1 MVEINWCCKQ
11 KDGIKL
17 IEPNINLSEGYLK
30 MAEDALGTMNREKN
44 FSLRFSVS
52 ACYYSMYYSLYA
64 ILMKIGIKCE
74 IHSCTLKFMEEFLS
88 EFYYKEDLRVI
99 KKAFDCRNT
108 IQYYVDRVV
117 DKSDVDLIIKEAPFF
132 HSKSKDIL
140 GKLNENQIKE
150 IRQKISKYFNS
161 TLTVSL

>member
-1 MVEINWCCKQ
+1 MVNMNWCCKQ
-11 KDGIKL
+11 KDGIKI
-17 IEPNINLSEGYLK
+17 IEPNNNLAEGYIK

-64 ILMKIGIKCE
+64 VLMKIGIKCE

-88 EFYYKEDLRVI
+88 EFYSKEDIKVI
-99 KKAFDCRNT
+99 SKAFDCRNT

-117 DKSDVDLIIKEAPFF
+117 QKTDSDLIILKAPFF
-132 HSKSKDIL
+132 YSKSKEIL
-140 GKLNENQIKE
+140 AKLNENQIKN
-150 IRQKISKYFNS
+150 IRERISQFIQ
-161 TLTVSL
+161 